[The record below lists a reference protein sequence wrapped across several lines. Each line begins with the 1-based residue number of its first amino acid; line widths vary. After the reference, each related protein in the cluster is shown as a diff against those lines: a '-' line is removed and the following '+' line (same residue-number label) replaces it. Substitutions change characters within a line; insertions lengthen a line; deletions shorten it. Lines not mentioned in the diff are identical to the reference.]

1 MEKSDS
7 VLIVDD
13 DPEIRRLLVD
23 YLERN
28 HFDAIAARDGREMW
42 QQLDRH
48 AIDLIVLDLMLPDA
62 DGLMLCRDLRA
73 KKESHLAGIPV
84 LMLTARG
91 EDADR
96 IVGIEMGA
104 DDYLVKPFNPRELL
118 ARIKSI
124 LRRTRALPP
133 NLRPESSRFLCFAGW
148 SLDTG
153 TRLLTAPDG
162 VVTPLSGGEY
172 RLLRILLDHPNRVL
186 NRDQLTEMIHG
197 REAEPYDR
205 AIDVQISR
213 LRQRLH
219 DDSREPG
226 LIETVRGEGYV
237 LISHLLVTL
246 LIVVAVVMLAVREAT
261 KPLQKLA
268 QAADTLGIDLD
279 APPLAET
286 GPTETRRAAQAFN
299 HMQERIRRLLGER
312 SRALAAVSHDLRTPL
327 TRLRLR
333 TELVEDPKL
342 RSQMEADLEAM
353 AAMLDA
359 TLDYLRDIGDKE
371 PPCLIDIN
379 ALVLSLIDD
388 ASILGQEIQLEGA
401 ARAPYSGHLTGLRR
415 ALQNL
420 IDNAFK
426 YGRSAR
432 IRIEDSSYVLS
443 LAVED
448 EGPGIPEAELARV
461 NQYADDGR

>member
-7 VLIVDD
+7 ILIVDD

-226 LIETVRGEGYV
+226 LIKTVRGEGYV
-237 LISHLLVTL
+237 LAA
-246 LIVVAVVMLAVREAT
+246 IVEGRNAC
-261 KPLQKLA
+261 
-268 QAADTLGIDLD
+268 
-279 APPLAET
+279 
-286 GPTETRRAAQAFN
+286 
-299 HMQERIRRLLGER
+299 
-312 SRALAAVSHDLRTPL
+312 
-327 TRLRLR
+327 
-333 TELVEDPKL
+333 DP
-342 RSQMEADLEAM
+342 A
-353 AAMLDA
+353 
-359 TLDYLRDIGDKE
+359 
-371 PPCLIDIN
+371 
-379 ALVLSLIDD
+379 
-388 ASILGQEIQLEGA
+388 
-401 ARAPYSGHLTGLRR
+401 
-415 ALQNL
+415 
-420 IDNAFK
+420 
-426 YGRSAR
+426 
-432 IRIEDSSYVLS
+432 
-443 LAVED
+443 
-448 EGPGIPEAELARV
+448 
-461 NQYADDGR
+461 